1 MLAAVD
7 LGSNSF
13 RLHIATHDGQGIRV
27 LKTARE
33 PIRLGAGLDS
43 EGNLTQQA
51 MQTALACL
59 ARFGEILQATPL
71 RAVRVV
77 ATNTIRIARNSK
89 KFLPLAEKAIGY
101 PIEIISGEEEGR
113 LIYMGVAVH
122 LENETERRLVVD
134 IGGGSTEVALG
145 QGANI
150 ERVESFSI
158 GTVRICSSF
167 FGNDRISQ
175 ESFDAAVLSA
185 RGQFEDGVAG
195 FHPDYWQ
202 VAYGSSGT
210 MRTLADVIE
219 KNALGDGKLSA
230 KSLRALRDRLIEF
243 GRISR
248 IELNGMRPERIPV
261 VLGGLPILLGL
272 FEELG
277 IRSLE
282 KVDAGLRLGVLWDL
296 HMRDSHKD
304 RRNQSIKEFMRR
316 FGVDEARA
324 NKAAANS
331 LALFTQLKYDNQQ
344 LDKLLDWSARLHE
357 IGLAVSH
364 TGFHK
369 HGAYLVEHADLPGF
383 TTTEQQIMSTL
394 IMAHKGNLRKVADTL
409 ANLDFAKTVVAIR
422 LGVIFMHAKLNPVTE
437 KIVLKVKARIELEIS
452 KKTMAAHPT
461 LSYWLSKEQSMWEE
475 IGAQFNIR
483 ELS

>member
-1 MLAAVD
+1 
-7 LGSNSF
+7 
-13 RLHIATHDGQGIRV
+13 
-27 LKTARE
+27 
-33 PIRLGAGLDS
+33 
-43 EGNLTQQA
+43 
-51 MQTALACL
+51 
-59 ARFGEILQATPL
+59 
-71 RAVRVV
+71 
-77 ATNTIRIARNSK
+77 
-89 KFLPLAEKAIGY
+89 
-101 PIEIISGEEEGR
+101 
-113 LIYMGVAVH
+113 
-122 LENETERRLVVD
+122 
-134 IGGGSTEVALG
+134 
-145 QGANI
+145 
-150 ERVESFSI
+150 
-158 GTVRICSSF
+158 
-167 FGNDRISQ
+167 
-175 ESFDAAVLSA
+175 
-185 RGQFEDGVAG
+185 
-195 FHPDYWQ
+195 
-202 VAYGSSGT
+202 
-210 MRTLADVIE
+210 
-219 KNALGDGKLSA
+219 
-230 KSLRALRDRLIEF
+230 LIEF

-261 VLGGLPILLGL
+261 ILGGLPILLGL

-282 KVDAGLRLGVLWDL
+282 KVDAGLRMGVLWDL
-296 HMRDSHKD
+296 HMRDSQKD
-304 RRNQSIKEFMRR
+304 RRNQSIKEFIRR

-344 LDKLLDWSARLHE
+344 LDKLLEWSARLHE
-357 IGLAVSH
+357 IGIAVSH

-422 LGVIFMHAKLNPVTE
+422 LGVIFMHAKLNPTTE